1 MHNPKEFS
9 MQKDLSH
16 HRLTKVQRGECLTE
30 SNEMMGHALQKLGIQ
45 RYEKIINKNF
55 DQASSCEDR

>member
-16 HRLTKVQRGECLTE
+16 HMTKVQRGECLTK
-30 SNEMMGHALQKLGIQ
+30 SNEMMGHAFTKTWNTEVWENHQ
-45 RYEKIINKNF
+45 
-55 DQASSCEDR
+55 

>member
-16 HRLTKVQRGECLTE
+16 HRLTKVQRGECLTK
-30 SNEMMGHALQKLGIQ
+30 SNEMMGHAFTKTWNT
-45 RYEKIINKNF
+45 EVKKIINKNS

>member
-16 HRLTKVQRGECLTE
+16 HRLRGECLTK
-30 SNEMMGHALQKLGIQ
+30 SNEMMGHAFTKTWNT
-45 RYEKIINKNF
+45 EV
-55 DQASSCEDR
+55 